1 MKKFW
6 ILILTVW
13 CAGMALADE
22 DDRCWFVDKNWM
34 YEQGSAL
41 SSEYL
46 QGHAPDFSGK
56 LERILPWIVRIEA
69 RHSFIEG
76 GYSSNHGT
84 GIILKGGKVLTAN
97 HVLIENV
104 KGAEVEVVLT
114 LMDGRIFSASI
125 EEQGERDWARLQMD
139 IPDGQEDLLASPI
152 ALEVAS
158 PGETVVFIGY
168 PARLG
173 LDAQGHVKSFRKGN
187 REQGVP
193 ADKLLPMLVVAAA
206 DDLEAMTLKPLAGF
220 PPVGGMS
227 GGPLF
232 NLNGQLVG
240 VQHSVSTTTD
250 NATGGVLYYKIEATP
265 SSATCPSGIAEFSI
279 DTDRSSNE

>member
-1 MKKFW
+1 MKRFW

-13 CAGMALADE
+13 CAGMARADE
-22 DDRCWFVDKNWM
+22 GDRRWFVDKNLV
-34 YEQGSAL
+34 YERGSAL

-46 QGHAPDFSGK
+46 QEYAPEFSGK
-56 LERILPWIVRIEA
+56 LENILPWLVRIEV

-104 KGAEVEVVLT
+104 KDAEIEVILS

-139 IPDGQEDLLASPI
+139 IPDGQENLLESPI
-152 ALEVAS
+152 TMAAAT
-158 PGETVVFIGY
+158 PNETAVFIGY

-173 LDAQGHVKSFRKGN
+173 LDAQGHVKSFHKGDK
-187 REQGVP
+187 EQGIP
-193 ADKLLPMLVVAAA
+193 ADKLSPMLVVAVAE
-206 DDLEAMTLKPLAGF
+206 DLEAMTLKPLAGF

-232 NLNGQLVG
+232 NLKGHLIG

-250 NATGGVLYYKIEATP
+250 NTTGGVLYYKIDATP
-265 SSATCPSGIAEFSI
+265 SSATHPSGPS
-279 DTDRSSNE
+279 TLRPSL